1 MGMFSHAVQRNLTIY
16 QNKTLK
22 DSLHEALK
30 KTITLGEVPAGTRV
44 NEKELSDSLNISR
57 TPIRHA
63 LEKLEEERLVERI
76 HGRGVIVKGISQED
90 AKEIFSIRKALDTL
104 ATITAAKNMDDEDF
118 QELYLLLKAGDM
130 YYDSG
135 LIEELLKNFK
145 AFNEFIYQKSEMNRL
160 RAIIIDL
167 KEYFHYFRDISI
179 RSDERAG
186 PALEDH
192 WKIYYGMK
200 GKNWDEIEKIV
211 HLHLKHSEKYI
222 LKEMEDRGIE

>member
-1 MGMFSHAVQRNLTIY
+1 MSKFSHVVQKNLTIY

-30 KTITLGEVPAGTRV
+30 KTIVLGEVPAGTRV

-63 LEKLEEERLVERI
+63 LEKLEDEQLVERL
-76 HGRGVIVKGISQED
+76 HGRGVIVRGISQGD

-179 RSDERAG
+179 RSDERAS
-186 PALEDH
+186 PALKGH
-192 WKIYYGMK
+192 WEIYHGMK
-200 GKNWDEIEKIV
+200 GQNWEEIEKIV
-211 HLHLKHSEKYI
+211 HLHLEDSEKYI